1 MSIQIQDVEVQNVRP
16 FPSQLYINVHGS
28 ILYPNPWVNTSVGGP
43 ITLSPHEF
51 MSGGF
56 VGYFSSGANVI
67 TWPSVADI
75 ANYLGMST
83 ITGYTLDYFVAN
95 NSQQD
100 MEFILGTDMVLR
112 SGDSLIIPAQ
122 SAGSFR
128 FIGYDGGWNGQDLHL
143 HVARIS

>member
-1 MSIQIQDVEVQNVRP
+1 MSIQIQEVSVESV
-16 FPSQLYINVHGS
+16 FPYPSIPYVKVNAP
-28 ILYPNPWVNTSVGGP
+28 ILYPNPWVSTSVGGP

-51 MSGGF
+51 MYGGF
-56 VGYFSSGANVI
+56 VGYFSSGANVV

-83 ITGYTLDYFVAN
+83 VTGYAFDYFVAN

-100 MEFILGTDMVLR
+100 MEFILGTGMVLR
-112 SGDSLIIPAQ
+112 SGDSLIIPPQ

-128 FIGYDGGWNGQDLHL
+128 FIGFDGGWNGQDLQM